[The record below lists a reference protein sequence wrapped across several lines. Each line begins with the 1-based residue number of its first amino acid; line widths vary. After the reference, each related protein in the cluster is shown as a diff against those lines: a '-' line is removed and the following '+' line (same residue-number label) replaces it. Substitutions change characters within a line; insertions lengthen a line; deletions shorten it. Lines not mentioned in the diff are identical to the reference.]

1 MGQELEVDAA
11 RTQRHPQLRV
21 LGTRSTQKY
30 LPPSPALSL
39 SLIVLQKYGCFSR
52 VIKHYVKDP
61 KKLRAVPSFD
71 K

>member
-1 MGQELEVDAA
+1 MLLEP
-11 RTQRHPQLRV
+11 RGTHSSGF
-21 LGTRSTQKY
+21 LGPEDKKY
-30 LPPSPALSL
+30 LPPSPTLSL
-39 SLIVLQKYGCFSR
+39 SLVVLEKYGCYSR